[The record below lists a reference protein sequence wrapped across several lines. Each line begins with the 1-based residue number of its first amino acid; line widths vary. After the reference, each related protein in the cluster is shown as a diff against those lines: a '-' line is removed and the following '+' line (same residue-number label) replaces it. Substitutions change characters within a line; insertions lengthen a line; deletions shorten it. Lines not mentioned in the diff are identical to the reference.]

1 MDVVGRVIT
10 DRLSAMWGQPIITE
24 ARPGANSNIGTG
36 SSIHLSLELFKQVA
50 GIQLTAIGYKGQ
62 PPVITDLIGG
72 QLDVAFVSI
81 GLISQHVQSGKLKAL
96 SVIGQSRAKLL
107 PNVPTLI
114 EAGFAEAG
122 VVPWYAFFTRSGA
135 PAEVTATPGAGYH
148 VTEDLVDHAIAYAH
162 DHVSVTPD
170 QWRARL
176 IYRIVGDAIDIAQ
189 CRWHDDKD

>member
-96 SVIGQSRAKLL
+96 GVIGQASAL
-107 PNVPTLI
+107 
-114 EAGFAEAG
+114 AAE
-122 VVPWYAFFTRSGA
+122 
-135 PAEVTATPGAGYH
+135 
-148 VTEDLVDHAIAYAH
+148 IAL
-162 DHVSVTPD
+162 
-170 QWRARL
+170 ARM
-176 IYRIVGDAIDIAQ
+176 RINSPS
-189 CRWHDDKD
+189 